1 MNCKLIQFQSTSQ
14 NSKAIWR
21 HSVLTIQRL
30 MSHKLIQRSEIKET
44 LHEIR
49 IIVFSSS
56 SLPFTVK
63 KCLFLS
69 HSSFLVKLKNS
80 FYTQKKKEAFLS
92 SDLYL
97 FFLVLVQTQSFDLF
111 CVCLNSEVKTME
123 PKQQDPVTLGLE
135 HR

>member
-56 SLPFTVK
+56 SLPFKEVSLPLP
-63 KCLFLS
+63 LFLLS
-69 HSSFLVKLKNS
+69 KAKKIILH
-80 FYTQKKKEAFLS
+80 TQKKKSFSLLRPLSLLPPPCSNPKFRSFFAF
-92 SDLYL
+92 
-97 FFLVLVQTQSFDLF
+97 VL
-111 CVCLNSEVKTME
+111 
-123 PKQQDPVTLGLE
+123 TLKSRPWNPGS
-135 HR
+135 RIQWR